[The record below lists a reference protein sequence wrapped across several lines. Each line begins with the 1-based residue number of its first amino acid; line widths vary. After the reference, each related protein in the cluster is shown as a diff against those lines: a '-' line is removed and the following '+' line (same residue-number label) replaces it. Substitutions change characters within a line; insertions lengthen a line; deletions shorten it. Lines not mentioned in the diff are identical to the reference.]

1 MFGTD
6 TTPIHVIIFNYS
18 NFSNYYWCQCRVWGT
33 CLCFCFIVT
42 RQFRLKVCLLAIDQ
56 DQYDTNTRSWLY
68 LTIPFSQFLIVVDV
82 SDSDS

>member
-56 DQYDTNTRSWLY
+56 DQYDTNTL
-68 LTIPFSQFLIVVDV
+68 FHFLNFLLLSTCQTVIHRLQEI
-82 SDSDS
+82 